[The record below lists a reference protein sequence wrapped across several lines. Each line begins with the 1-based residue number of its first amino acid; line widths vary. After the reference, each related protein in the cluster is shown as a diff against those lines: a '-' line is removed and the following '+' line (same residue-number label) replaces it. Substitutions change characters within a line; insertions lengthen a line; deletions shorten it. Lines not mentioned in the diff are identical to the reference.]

1 MRVKPPEA
9 LHSPTPPPPA
19 RRVHLGAKVV
29 RLKEAAKRV
38 GAESLDISAGVGA
51 SRPDAATGG
60 TKPKLGQPWGVP
72 WMPSRKVHTPRGSNH
87 LPFHLL
93 WNGRL
98 LFYLEPIVTAQKK
111 SLKHSVGGYV
121 RKLFFPIIRVPLSL
135 KMHCALLSPST
146 RVQSS
151 IAFQTTI
158 FITILHASPSDSRN
172 Q

>member
-38 GAESLDISAGVGA
+38 GAESLDISVKVGA
-51 SRPDAATGG
+51 SRSGVATGG
-60 TKPKLGQPWGVP
+60 TNLNWANPGECPGCPPGRYIPPGGQTTSHSIYCGTGGCSFIWNQL
-72 WMPSRKVHTPRGSNH
+72 S
-87 LPFHLL
+87 LL
-93 WNGRL
+93 
-98 LFYLEPIVTAQKK
+98 KK

-151 IAFQTTI
+151 IAFHTTI